1 MRGRSRTCERARAW
15 ISAELDGELSDFESI
30 LLRSHLVRCESC
42 ETFKLDA
49 AAFTRTLRKASL
61 ETMSTP
67 VIVSRR
73 RSIAFQP
80 FRVPGAAALAALA
93 IASGGL
99 LASLHGGSVL
109 RQPRTGHVGVLDDQD
124 VHQLQRLKPVAALAE
139 LKVRRDALAVT
150 ASQIPR
156 TTGFQ
161 NP

>member
-1 MRGRSRTCERARAW
+1 VRGHSRTCERARAW

-49 AAFTRTLRKASL
+49 ASFTLTLRKASL
-61 ETMSTP
+61 ETISRP

-73 RSIAFQP
+73 RRIAFQP
-80 FRVPGAAALAALA
+80 LRVPGAAALAALT

-99 LASLHGGSVL
+99 LASLHGGSAL

-124 VHQLQRLKPVAALAE
+124 VHQLQRLNAVAALAE
-139 LKVRRDALAVT
+139 LKVRRDALDAAT
-150 ASQIPR
+150 SQIPR

>member
-1 MRGRSRTCERARAW
+1 VRGRSRTCERARAW

-49 AAFTRTLRKASL
+49 AAFTRTLRTASL
-61 ETMSTP
+61 ETMSRP

-73 RSIAFQP
+73 RIAFQP
-80 FRVPGAAALAALA
+80 LRVPGAAALAALT

-99 LASLHGGSVL
+99 LASLHGGSAL

-124 VHQLQRLKPVAALAE
+124 VHQLQRVNAVAALAE
-139 LKVRRDALAVT
+139 LKVRRDALAAAT
-150 ASQIPR
+150 SQMPR